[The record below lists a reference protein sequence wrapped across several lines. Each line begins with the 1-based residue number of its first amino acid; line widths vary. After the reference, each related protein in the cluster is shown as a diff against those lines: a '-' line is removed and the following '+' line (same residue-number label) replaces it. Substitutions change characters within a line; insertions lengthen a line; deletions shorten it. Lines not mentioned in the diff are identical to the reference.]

1 MGLVV
6 DFAGEQLHAHEGTL
20 SNSRATS
27 VQPFFQ
33 SLQHQDVV
41 MTLYSFR
48 VEAPG
53 WSDLCDFWREA
64 SRRRSAELSSRAES
78 EGAEAENS
86 EAWCEPFIQGAGFF
100 ARVGRSEY
108 GAAWK
113 RGSDTRLLVALEVG
127 NLHLAIWREV
137 GKTDLPLLE
146 KDRVWVVRAACERF
160 QAMPSGA
167 EGGLGHWAEEKTE
180 GCNSSVSPLRA

>member
-53 WSDLCDFWREA
+53 WSDLCDFSREA

-86 EAWCEPFIQGAGFF
+86 EAWCEPFIQGVAGAKFRCMLCSKLF
-100 ARVGRSEY
+100 RGPEFVKMHLEAKHKEE
-108 GAAWK
+108 AK
-113 RGSDTRLLVALEVG
+113 RIMQDKYFDCDVS
-127 NLHLAIWREV
+127 REDAMPIHHAM
-137 GKTDLPLLE
+137 GTQKFE
-146 KDRVWVVRAACERF
+146 MDRV
-160 QAMPSGA
+160 
-167 EGGLGHWAEEKTE
+167 
-180 GCNSSVSPLRA
+180 